1 MTTPGEGFAGSP
13 ESHDAA
19 AKAFD
24 AVPDADKAGVVM
36 TAVNTMPDAGKVDVA
51 TAAVKAVPDAE
62 KAGVATAAVNAV
74 PDAEKAGVA
83 AAAVNAVPDASK
95 VDAISSAINS
105 APEGVGR
112 QVLDRLMPAQ
122 KVTNQIWLWIVI
134 TFAIVLVGTTLALIG
149 AVYVSFWR
157 KVDTALVQ
165 ILLTVLTTVA
175 GILAGFIS
183 GRASQ
188 GRT

>member
-13 ESHDAA
+13 ASHDAA

-51 TAAVKAVPDAE
+51 TAAVKAVPDADR
-62 KAGVATAAVNAV
+62 AGVATAAVT
-74 PDAEKAGVA
+74 
-83 AAAVNAVPDASK
+83 AVPDASK
-95 VDAISSAINS
+95 VDAISSSINS
-105 APEGVGR
+105 APEGVGQ

-122 KVTNQIWLWIVI
+122 KVTNKIWLWIVI
-134 TFAIVLVGTTLALIG
+134 TFAIVLGGTTLALIG

-165 ILLTVLTTVA
+165 ILLTVLTTVT

-183 GRASQ
+183 
-188 GRT
+188 

>member
-1 MTTPGEGFAGSP
+1 MTSPGEGFVGSP
-13 ESHDAA
+13 ESHAAA

-36 TAVNTMPDAGKVDVA
+36 TAVNTMPDAGRVD
-51 TAAVKAVPDAE
+51 
-62 KAGVATAAVNAV
+62 
-74 PDAEKAGVA
+74 VA

-105 APEGVGR
+105 APEGVSQ

-122 KVTNQIWLWIVI
+122 KVTNKIWLWIVI
-134 TFAIVLVGTTLALIG
+134 TFAIVLGGTTLALIG

-165 ILLTVLTTVA
+165 ILLTVLTTV
-175 GILAGFIS
+175 
-183 GRASQ
+183 
-188 GRT
+188 